1 MITHLNGVVEKV
13 SDNSAVVDVNGVG
26 YSVICSS
33 KTLSEI
39 QQQSGLVHL
48 FTVLNIRED
57 AWTLYGFFTE
67 QERNWFNIL
76 ISVQGVGGKVAIA
89 ILSALSDD
97 EIYRAFL
104 SGDKEAFT
112 RADGVGA
119 KLAARIMTELKDKVV
134 GKGAFEIPSS
144 SSTVPTSDV
153 INDVISALLN
163 LGYQRA
169 DVLRVI
175 SVLQPEK
182 DCKFDTLLK
191 QVLAKLSAGV

>member
-13 SDNSAVVDVNGVG
+13 SDNLAVVDVNGVG

-39 QQQSGLVHL
+39 QHNSGVVHL

-57 AWTLYGFFTE
+57 AWTLYGFLTE

-134 GKGAFEIPSS
+134 GKGTFEIPSS
-144 SSTVPTSDV
+144 SSISTSDV

-163 LGYQRA
+163 LDYQRA

-175 SVLQPEK
+175 SVLQPDK
-182 DCKFDTLLK
+182 NCKFDVLLK

>member
-13 SDNSAVVDVNGVG
+13 SDNLAVVDVNGVG

-39 QQQSGLVHL
+39 QQQSGLIHL

-89 ILSALSDD
+89 ILSALSDE

-144 SSTVPTSDV
+144 SPIPASDV
-153 INDVISALLN
+153 INDVTSALLN

-169 DVLRVI
+169 DIVRAI
-175 SVLQPEK
+175 SILQPEK

>member
-13 SDNSAVVDVNGVG
+13 ADNLAVVDVNGVG
-26 YSVICSS
+26 YSVICST

-39 QQQSGLVHL
+39 QSKTGIVHL
-48 FTVLNIRED
+48 FTVMNIRED
-57 AWTLYGFFTE
+57 AWTLYGFITE

-104 SGDKEAFT
+104 SGDKNAFT

-134 GKGAFEIPSS
+134 GKGTFEIPSAS
-144 SSTVPTSDV
+144 PLPTSDV

-169 DVLRVI
+169 DIVRAI
-175 SVLQPEK
+175 SLLQPEK
-182 DCKFDTLLK
+182 DCKFDILLK
-191 QVLAKLSAGV
+191 QVLAKLSSGV